1 MFHGAEAWPNEM
13 SVKLF
18 EVWSR
23 SLELCYS
30 WQSSDETKFPPSG
43 EREWVSAIGLEW
55 IWWIQSYHCSFTCV
69 IRFRIG
75 GVCGDVE
82 EVHWEKGRLCL
93 SNGIVMKFLISEPSQ
108 SISKKPAQ
116 FWIEIYQLRQ
126 LRIGIVLQYQTQH
139 WSTQDVDSKPQGPS
153 CTMNRYNESYSFLAL
168 LCNEM

>member
-1 MFHGAEAWPNEM
+1 MLFMAIFRRNQIS
-13 SVKLF
+13 SV
-18 EVWSR
+18 R
-23 SLELCYS
+23 
-30 WQSSDETKFPPSG
+30 G
-43 EREWVSAIGLEW
+43 ERVSECYRAGMNMVNTELPLLVYVCNSIPNW
-55 IWWIQSYHCSFTCV
+55 RCMWWCW
-69 IRFRIG
+69 
-75 GVCGDVE
+75 
-82 EVHWEKGRLCL
+82 EVHWEGRLYL

-108 SISKKPAQ
+108 SITKKPAQ